1 MISRYW
7 SDFLTTFYSKD
18 ETEYEESIEKDLM
31 VIGDGVLSRI
41 SDKGEK
47 GAWREI
53 MEEANILQSEHFWR
67 RFVFKK
73 FQK

>member
-41 SDKGEK
+41 SDKGK
-47 GAWREI
+47 
-53 MEEANILQSEHFWR
+53 
-67 RFVFKK
+67 
-73 FQK
+73 

>member
-1 MISRYW
+1 
-7 SDFLTTFYSKD
+7 
-18 ETEYEESIEKDLM
+18 M

-53 MEEANILQSEHFWR
+53 MEEANILQSEHF
-67 RFVFKK
+67 
-73 FQK
+73 

>member
-18 ETEYEESIEKDLM
+18 KTEDEESIEKDLM

-41 SDKGEK
+41 SDKGK
-47 GAWREI
+47 
-53 MEEANILQSEHFWR
+53 
-67 RFVFKK
+67 
-73 FQK
+73 